1 MEAES
6 PGFARRPTRMRTTL
20 LAGVFLLVAST
31 SAFAQDVAGTFD
43 VKFDEAGST
52 CNPPPVT
59 YTRGKLVVEENKQ
72 GITVNIETVP
82 QMVGGHPKKGSF
94 KATTSTAKATTVQG
108 LDAKYTI
115 SGRVDESGVIGLVFV
130 AEYQANKKPY
140 CVQSWNISGIR
151 SGSTKK

>member
-1 MEAES
+1 
-6 PGFARRPTRMRTTL
+6 MRTTL
-20 LAGVFLLVAST
+20 LAGVFVLAATSST
-31 SAFAQDVAGTFD
+31 FAQAVAGTFD
-43 VKFDEAGST
+43 VKFDETGST
-52 CNPPPVT
+52 CSTAPVT

-82 QMVGGHPKKGSF
+82 QMVGGPAKKGSF
-94 KATTSTAKATTVQG
+94 KATTSTPKATTVQG

-115 SGRVDESGVIGLVFV
+115 SGRVDETGVIGLVFV

>member
-1 MEAES
+1 
-6 PGFARRPTRMRTTL
+6 MRTQL
-20 LAGVFLLVAST
+20 LAGVILLAATSS
-31 SAFAQDVAGTFD
+31 SAFAQNVAVAGTFD

-59 YTRGKLVVEENKQ
+59 YTKGKVIVEENKQ
-72 GITVNIETVP
+72 GLTVNIETVP
-82 QMVGGHPKKGSF
+82 QMVGGPAKKGSF
-94 KATTSTAKATTVQG
+94 KATTSTPKATTVQG

-115 SGRVDESGVIGLVFV
+115 SGRVDETGVLAVVLV

-151 SGSTKK
+151 SASTKK

>member
-1 MEAES
+1 
-6 PGFARRPTRMRTTL
+6 MRTSL
-20 LAGVFLLVAST
+20 IAGVFLLAAT
-31 SAFAQDVAGTFD
+31 SPAFAQNVAVAGTFD

-52 CNPPPVT
+52 CNPAPVT
-59 YTRGKLVVEENKQ
+59 YTKGKVLVEENKQ
-72 GITVNIETVP
+72 GLTVNIETVP
-82 QMVGGHPKKGSF
+82 QLVGGPAKKGSF
-94 KATTSTAKATTVQG
+94 KATTTTAKATTVQG

-115 SGRVDESGVIGLVFV
+115 SGRVDESGVIAVVLV

>member
-1 MEAES
+1 MKAES
-6 PGFARRPTRMRTTL
+6 PGVARRPTRMRTTL
-20 LAGVFLLVAST
+20 LAGVFLLVSAS

-52 CNPPPVT
+52 CSPPPVT
-59 YTRGKLVVEENKQ
+59 YTRGKVVIEDNKQ

-82 QMVGGHPKKGSF
+82 QMVGGHAKKGSF
-94 KATTSTAKATTVQG
+94 KATTSTPKATTVGG

-115 SGRVDESGVIGLVFV
+115 SGRVDESGVIAVVLV

>member
-1 MEAES
+1 
-6 PGFARRPTRMRTTL
+6 MRTKL
-20 LAGVFLLVAST
+20 LAGVLVLAASS
-31 SAFAQDVAGTFD
+31 SAFAQEVGGSFD

-52 CNPPPVT
+52 CNPAPVT
-59 YTRGKLVVEENKQ
+59 YTRGKIVVEENKR
-72 GITVNIETVP
+72 GLTVNIDTIP
-82 QMVGGHPKKGSF
+82 QMVGGPAKKGSF

-115 SGRVDESGVIGLVFV
+115 SGRVDESGVVAVVLV

-151 SGSTKK
+151 QAATKK

>member
-1 MEAES
+1 
-6 PGFARRPTRMRTTL
+6 MRTQL
-20 LAGVFLLVAST
+20 LAGVFVLAAS
-31 SAFAQDVAGTFD
+31 SAAFAQEVGGSFD

-52 CNPPPVT
+52 CNPAPVT
-59 YTRGKLVVEENKQ
+59 YTRGKVVVEDTKK
-72 GITVNIETVP
+72 GTTVNIETIP
-82 QMVGGHPKKGSF
+82 QMFGGPAKKGSF
-94 KATTSTAKATTVQG
+94 KASTTKPVATTVQG

-115 SGRVDESGVIGLVFV
+115 SGRVDESGVIAVVLV

>member
-1 MEAES
+1 
-6 PGFARRPTRMRTTL
+6 MRTSL
-20 LAGVFLLVAST
+20 LAGVIVLCATS
-31 SAFAQDVAGTFD
+31 SAFAQDVAGTFE

-59 YTRGKLVVEENKQ
+59 YRTGKVVIEEKKP
-72 GITVNIETVP
+72 GVIVNIDTIP
-82 QMVGGHPKKGSF
+82 LMVGGAPKKGSF
-94 KATTSTAKATTVQG
+94 KATTSKPKATTVGG

-115 SGRVDESGVIGLVFV
+115 SGRVDESGVIAVVLV

-151 SGSTKK
+151 QGATKK